1 MTATALTPEAE
12 APASEPE
19 SRVTP
24 LELFFDLVF
33 VFAITQVTGLMS
45 RHPTWE
51 GLGQGLLVLAA
62 IWWAWVGYSW
72 LTNSVD
78 PDEGL
83 NRLAVFA
90 AMAAILVCSLAV
102 PGAFGNE
109 ALLFGVAY
117 FVVRALHVV
126 LYIRGTRDDADQRGA
141 ILRLTPAMIFGP
153 ALLVLAGVLGGT
165 AQALVW
171 IVALS
176 VDYAGPV
183 LAGVEGWRLSPGHF
197 AERHGLIVIIALG
210 ESVVAVGA
218 GSGGIGVDAGIV
230 TAAVL
235 GIAIAATLWWAY
247 FDVVAVVAERTLR
260 RATGTDRNRRARDA
274 YSYLHLPMIAG
285 IVLFALGAKKTLAH
299 VDDPLKA
306 VPAVALCGGVALY
319 LLSHIAFR
327 WRNVRS
333 LNRQRLVAAG
343 ACLALIP
350 LALSAPAL
358 VALGAVAAV
367 CVALVAYEAIH
378 FAAARARVRA
388 TVTYRP

>member
-1 MTATALTPEAE
+1 MTATAVNPEAG

-19 SRVTP
+19 QRVTP

-33 VFAITQVTGLMS
+33 VFAITQVTGLMAH
-45 RHPTWE
+45 HPTWE

-72 LTNSVD
+72 LTNTVD

-102 PGAFGNE
+102 PGAFGDE

-117 FVVRALHVV
+117 FLVRALHVV
-126 LYIRGTRDDADQRGA
+126 LYLRAARGDARLRGA
-141 ILRLTPAMIFGP
+141 VLRLAPAVIVGP
-153 ALLVLAGVLGGT
+153 ALLVLAGFLGGG
-165 AQALVW
+165 AQAAVW
-171 IVALS
+171 IIALTI
-176 VDYAGPV
+176 DYAGPV
-183 LAGVEGWRLSPGHF
+183 VSGVEGWRLSPGHF

-260 RATGTDRNRRARDA
+260 RARGTDRNRRARDA

-299 VDDPLKA
+299 VEDPLKA
-306 VPAVALCGGVALY
+306 APAVALCGGVALY
-319 LLSHIAFR
+319 LVAHVAFR
-327 WRNVRS
+327 WRNVHS
-333 LNRQRLVAAG
+333 LNRQRLVAAA
-343 ACLALIP
+343 ACAALIP

-367 CVALVAYEAIH
+367 CVALIAYEAIH
-378 FAAARARVRA
+378 FGAARARVRA
-388 TVTYRP
+388 LVADRP